1 MTLARFRSPKWITAA
16 CPKARCGCSYGR
28 PTDPMAQRCTP
39 GQLIRRHR
47 FPSPDGGYL
56 KSEDWKSCGEMIF
69 QIEPDRVIYVSKEAF
84 IDESSIVSIVS
95 LYSQSR

>member
-1 MTLARFRSPKWITAA
+1 
-16 CPKARCGCSYGR
+16 
-28 PTDPMAQRCTP
+28 MAQRCTP

-84 IDESSIVSIVS
+84 IDELLFQLFPSIVKVGS
-95 LYSQSR
+95 L